1 MYQVSDH
8 TRSQF
13 EKMLGLA
20 SVKEALAFI
29 EANQP
34 EAIEEQKEL
43 VLIEAPTGHEEN
55 RAKVFA
61 EKFKALGLEDVHT
74 DRGGNVIGIR
84 RGTGKGPKVL
94 IEGHMDTVFPFGT
107 VKGVEEKDGFLYA
120 PGIGDDTRALAMLLC
135 LIRTLNKTGIQ
146 TAGDIVFVGTTRE
159 EGMGGLGGMKDF
171 LADNDDI
178 DISLSLDN
186 NDMSLLVFEATGG
199 ETYEVN
205 FYGIG
210 GHAFG
215 CFGKMAQPVHAAA
228 RAVAK
233 IADFVVPS
241 DPKTSFCVSNFHGG
255 NDAGV
260 HAIAPKATIKFNF
273 RSNSQEELAK
283 LRTNIF
289 NAIEEACQEETAKWG
304 QDTITWDKKLIS
316 SVPGGTQ
323 DMHAPL
329 VETAY
334 MGLSHLGVEPVIHRG
349 GCTNANVAVA
359 KGLPALCMGRAYAPD
374 ENSKNIM
381 NHSIHEKFP
390 ITGAYK
396 AIQQAFMVLMMA
408 AGIDGE
414 FDSITASEQ
423 KNSRKR
429 GHGSYEKDK
438 LYCHWRR
445 IYHAPVPGG
454 RI

>member
-273 RSNSQEELAK
+273 RSNSQEELEK
-283 LRTNIF
+283 LRDRIF
-289 NAIEEACQEETAKWG
+289 AAIDEACKEETDRWG
-304 QDTITWDKKLIS
+304 MDTITYEVKHICDVNAGHQDSHASIVEGAMAAAEFLGCAEPKLGN
-316 SVPGGTQ
+316 GG
-323 DMHAPL
+323 
-329 VETAY
+329 
-334 MGLSHLGVEPVIHRG
+334 S
-349 GCTNANVAVA
+349 TNCNRALEA
-359 KGLPALCMGRAYAPD
+359 GLPAVCLGGGCDYDCQCHTLDEQFKVEDAFKGCQQTLLMTLLCAGTEMT
-374 ENSKNIM
+374 E
-381 NHSIHEKFP
+381 SI
-390 ITGAYK
+390 I
-396 AIQQAFMVLMMA
+396 
-408 AGIDGE
+408 
-414 FDSITASEQ
+414 
-423 KNSRKR
+423 
-429 GHGSYEKDK
+429 
-438 LYCHWRR
+438 
-445 IYHAPVPGG
+445 
-454 RI
+454 